1 MLQRCKDV
9 LENVFDIT
17 VAPKEHQKTDACGLM
32 AELAQ
37 DRVQS
42 SSQSQGIL
50 LYLVYRMRIRFQ
62 CHKLLIYRP
71 I

>member
-42 SSQSQGIL
+42 SS
-50 LYLVYRMRIRFQ
+50 
-62 CHKLLIYRP
+62 
-71 I
+71 

>member
-1 MLQRCKDV
+1 MTYQARRIINGVSMTSSSQHLMLHVATLQRCVGKC
-9 LENVFDIT
+9 FDIT

-42 SSQSQGIL
+42 SS
-50 LYLVYRMRIRFQ
+50 
-62 CHKLLIYRP
+62 
-71 I
+71 